1 MSSPKTQNPKRK
13 FETEASSST
22 LSYAAFKTHQLVKTE
37 TRACLDTMLSQ
48 IDELRDEESEL
59 RGQLQ
64 FWEENQKRV
73 GTAAFLAKRDENFA
87 AVSLEFDKRFDELT
101 MKVIDGVDVSEE
113 SLLLLDKCMREI
125 LEFPQN
131 RGEIAEQN
139 TCALTIAL
147 EENFDEQ
154 EFHGPRVIRMIHKV
168 SEIAA
173 GEDSLLLRLQ
183 EQVRAEYKVLVQ
195 EQVRADVASATDTP
209 AISSPKSYFK
219 TLLKETT
226 KGWATLND
234 LMKEDELLR
243 RRAAEKQGRLKIVQE
258 ELAELASWFPRDDAD
273 LKRMQNRRS
282 ELRSEHSVKPS
293 VDLSRKCLSLVQQ
306 CLNVDS
312 DYLQKVKREST
323 MKGLEVFLDE
333 IYEEQL
339 ELGLKLTHQIAEV
352 RGLLRKEG
360 LLLNRLEQQVRKEH
374 TDRGV
379 FLSGRQEQKAHN

>member
-1 MSSPKTQNPKRK
+1 
-13 FETEASSST
+13 
-22 LSYAAFKTHQLVKTE
+22 
-37 TRACLDTMLSQ
+37 
-48 IDELRDEESEL
+48 
-59 RGQLQ
+59 
-64 FWEENQKRV
+64 
-73 GTAAFLAKRDENFA
+73 
-87 AVSLEFDKRFDELT
+87 
-101 MKVIDGVDVSEE
+101 
-113 SLLLLDKCMREI
+113 MREI

-131 RGEIAEQN
+131 RGEIAELN

-258 ELAELASWFPRDDAD
+258 ELAELASWFPRDDAY